1 MKVGVEEVLAIGCT
15 AIPAD
20 GETVRLKFGQT
31 ALGFVSNGILLPALA
46 VILVI
51 SAVKV

>member
-1 MKVGVEEVLAIGCT
+1 MGVEDVLAIGY
-15 AIPAD
+15 IDIWAD
-20 GETVRLKFGQT
+20 DETVRLKFGQIL
-31 ALGFVSNGILLPALA
+31 LGFVSNGILPPALA